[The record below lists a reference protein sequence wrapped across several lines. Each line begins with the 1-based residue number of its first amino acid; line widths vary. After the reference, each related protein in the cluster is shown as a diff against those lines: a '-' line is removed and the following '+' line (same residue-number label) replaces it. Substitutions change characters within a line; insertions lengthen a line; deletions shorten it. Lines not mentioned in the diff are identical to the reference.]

1 MSNLTSRRW
10 VLARY
15 IRELPQEEDFRLE
28 TVTLAPPGEGELRVK
43 TLYASVDP
51 GALSRLGGVASYAP
65 PLGLGEAMTGAA
77 VGEVLDSRHEGFS
90 PGDRVVGA
98 WGWSEHAVVAAR
110 SVRKVEAS
118 GPWQVSAELGV
129 FGIPGL
135 TAWVGIR
142 ELGKPL
148 TGETVLVSSAAGAVG
163 SIAGQLAKRSGHR
176 VVGIAG
182 GPVKCRWLVDELG
195 FDAAIDYRAEP
206 DLTAAIR
213 RECPGGVGVFLDN
226 VGGAVL
232 DAALPCMA
240 MRGRIVVS
248 GLVAD
253 YGVPP
258 ERRAGLKNTPFFIT
272 HRLRMEGFVVYDY
285 AERFGEAR
293 TELRRS
299 VADGAL
305 RHREHVEEGLEA
317 APRLFAGLFHGTNF
331 GRALVRVGRETA

>member
-1 MSNLTSRRW
+1 MHTSPSRQW
-10 VLARY
+10 VLARH
-15 IRELPQEEDFRLE
+15 IRELPQVEDFRLE
-28 TVTLAPPGEGELRVK
+28 TVQLPPPGEGELRVR

-77 VGEVLDSRHEGFS
+77 VGEVLESRHEGIA
-90 PGDRVVGA
+90 PGDRVVGS
-98 WGWSEHAVVAAR
+98 WGWREHAVVGAR
-110 SVRKVEAS
+110 TVRKVEAGS
-118 GPWQVSAELGV
+118 WPVSAELGV

-135 TAWVGIR
+135 TAWFGIL
-142 ELGKPL
+142 ELGRPRA
-148 TGETVLVSSAAGAVG
+148 GETVLVSSAAGAVG
-163 SIAGQLAKRSGHR
+163 SIAGQVAKRQGAR

-182 GPVKCRWLVDELG
+182 GPIKCRWLLDELG

-206 DLTAAIR
+206 DLEAAIR

-240 MRGRIVVS
+240 MRGRVVVS

-285 AERFGEAR
+285 AERFAEAR
-293 TELRRS
+293 AELRRW
-299 VADGAL
+299 VGDGTL
-305 RHREHVEEGLEA
+305 RYREHVEEGLEA

-331 GRALVRVGRETA
+331 GRALVRVGREST